1 MSKKQSIIIVTIFCV
16 FIFGVG
22 ILTLLQPHE
31 DFSESE
37 NRYLKKFP
45 KLTLENIETDA
56 YMKSIDEYLSDHI
69 IFRKYWV
76 QLKSLN
82 ELLLGKQENHN
93 IYFAKDNYLIKK
105 LENIDEVKLER
116 NSNYLKK
123 FSENNQNVF
132 VGIIPTDEY
141 ILKDKLPLDA
151 TYENEKEIIQK
162 IYENQKCT
170 TLPIL
175 ADLETHKDEY
185 IYYKTD
191 IHLTSLGAYYA
202 ANSILKGMNLPKL
215 NLKDYEKNTVTKE
228 YMGSNNSYSNAFW
241 VTPDEIDTYI
251 NDDNLEIKSYQDN
264 KLKESTLYHDEYLN
278 KKDKYSYFLGGNNPL
293 IIIKNKSINNAKK
306 LLVVRDSYTSAIAPF
321 LSERFSEVHLIDLR
335 YNKNSIKEYIEKN
348 NITDTL
354 VLYGLA
360 TFLTDDNLVYINK

>member
-16 FIFGVG
+16 FIFGIG
-22 ILTLLQPHE
+22 ILTLLQPYE

-45 KLTLENIETDA
+45 KLTLENIEAGT
-56 YMKSIDEYLSDHI
+56 YMKNIDDYLSDHI
-69 IFRKYWV
+69 AFRKYFV

-82 ELLLGKQENHN
+82 ELILGKQENHN

-105 LENIDEVKLER
+105 LENIDDVKLER

-123 FSENNQNVF
+123 FSENTKNVYI
-132 VGIIPTDEY
+132 GIIPTDEY
-141 ILKDKLPLDA
+141 ILKDKLPQNA
-151 TYENEKEIIQK
+151 TSKNEKEIIQK

-175 ADLETHKDEY
+175 TDLETHKDEY

-202 ANSILKGMNLPKL
+202 TNSILKGMNLPEL
-215 NLKDYEKNTVTKE
+215 NLENYEKNTVTKE

-241 VTPDEIDTYI
+241 VTADEIDTYI
-251 NDDNLEIKSYQDN
+251 KDDNLEIISYQDD

-293 IIIKNKSINNAKK
+293 IIIKNKSINTTRR
-306 LLVVRDSYTSAIAPF
+306 LLVIRDSYTSAIAPF

-335 YNKNSIKEYIEKN
+335 YNKNSIKEYIDKN

>member
-1 MSKKQSIIIVTIFCV
+1 MTRTINYVVLKDSEDNIEVTFSENDKIG
-16 FIFGVG
+16 ISNFGVYANEPIVVRRFSKEEKIS
-22 ILTLLQPHE
+22 ILE
-31 DFSESE
+31 
-37 NRYLKKFP
+37 
-45 KLTLENIETDA
+45 
-56 YMKSIDEYLSDHI
+56 
-69 IFRKYWV
+69 
-76 QLKSLN
+76 
-82 ELLLGKQENHN
+82 
-93 IYFAKDNYLIKK
+93 YLIKK

-251 NDDNLEIKSYQDN
+251 NDDNLEEYDLIIKSPGI
-264 KLKESTLYHDEYLN
+264 SFLN
-278 KKDKYSYFLGGNNPL
+278 IKKDNLK
-293 IIIKNKSINNAKK
+293 
-306 LLVVRDSYTSAIAPF
+306 
-321 LSERFSEVHLIDLR
+321 
-335 YNKNSIKEYIEKN
+335 
-348 NITDTL
+348 ITI
-354 VLYGLA
+354 Y
-360 TFLTDDNLVYINK
+360 